1 MNKLRALAFVTAVT
15 ICAPMAYAPP
25 LVIQGGQRIQVIG
38 NGALILN
45 EPRIINELPDIS
57 VPAANAEDSLLFSN
71 GDYLYGKLVSIG
83 AQRDIRWQHPDAK
96 EPIEFKSTNITQ
108 IDLATA
114 RRMNDDSNTCHVEFI
129 NNDGLKGSLASC
141 DKDTIS
147 LNTSYAGQLRL
158 KRAMLESLVIV
169 PPPQPALFEGPTEIE
184 SWTHGKSVA
193 VPMGDSG
200 QWTFRN
206 GGFFAT
212 KASSIAKDLHL
223 PDMAQIEFDLVWKAT
238 LHVAIAL
245 YTDSLQPVS
254 LAAKESAPHFGGF
267 YSFQVNSSYLDM
279 MPIKQNDPLKSLG
292 AIAVPALMQRN
303 RAHFDLRCSKKDRK
317 IALLIN
323 GVLVKEWIDNDGF
336 AGEGTA
342 MRFVHQGQ
350 GSVKLSNIRIRPWD
364 GNLEQPSPAPAH
376 RVTDSVRVADGT
388 RLTGTVQNIADG
400 KLAIATGT
408 STIHVALD
416 QLRQID
422 FASQNLTV
430 PETNSQPI
438 KVLLSSGYTV
448 SGQLESW
455 TAEAMTLKS
464 PVFGEAKFEPKAVS
478 RLQFTHD

>member
-1 MNKLRALAFVTAVT
+1 MNRLRMLILVGFVAL
-15 ICAPMAYAPP
+15 CATTSRAI
-25 LVIQGGQRIQVIG
+25 VIQAGQRIQVIG
-38 NGALILN
+38 NGGALLFTD
-45 EPRIINELPDIS
+45 PKIINELPDIS
-57 VPAANAEDSLLFSN
+57 VPSANSSDSVLFSN
-71 GDYLYGKLVSIG
+71 GDFVYGKLVGIG

-96 EPIEFKSTNITQ
+96 EPIQFKSTNITQ

-114 RRMNDDSNTCHVEFI
+114 HRMNEDSNTCHVAFI
-129 NNDGLKGSLASC
+129 NNDGLKGNLVSC
-141 DKDTIS
+141 DKDAVL
-147 LNTSYAGQLRL
+147 LNTGYAGQLRL
-158 KRAMLESLVIV
+158 QRAMLESLVIV
-169 PPPQPALFEGPTEIE
+169 PPPQPPIFQGPTEIE

-200 QWTFRN
+200 QWTFRD
-206 GGFFAT
+206 GAFFAS

-223 PDMAQIEFDLVWKAT
+223 PDTAQIEFDLVWKGT
-238 LHVAIAL
+238 LHVAVAL

-254 LAAKESAPHFGGF
+254 LAAKENAPHFGGF

-279 MPIKQNDPLKSLG
+279 MPIKQTDPLKSLG

-303 RAHFDLRCSKKDRK
+303 RAHFDIRCSKKDRK

-364 GNLEQPSPAPAH
+364 GTLEEPSPTPAH
-376 RVTDSVRVADGT
+376 RVTDSVRLDDGT
-388 RLTGTVQNIADG
+388 RLTGNVQNIGNG
-400 KLAIATGT
+400 KLAIATGS
-408 STIHVALD
+408 STIQVALEK
-416 QLRQID
+416 LRQID
-422 FASQNLTV
+422 FASQNLSA
-430 PETNSQPI
+430 PQTNSQPV
-438 KVLLSSGYTV
+438 KVLLAPGYIV

-455 TAEAMTLKS
+455 TANAMRLKS
-464 PVFGEAKFEPKAVS
+464 PAFGEAKFDPKAVS